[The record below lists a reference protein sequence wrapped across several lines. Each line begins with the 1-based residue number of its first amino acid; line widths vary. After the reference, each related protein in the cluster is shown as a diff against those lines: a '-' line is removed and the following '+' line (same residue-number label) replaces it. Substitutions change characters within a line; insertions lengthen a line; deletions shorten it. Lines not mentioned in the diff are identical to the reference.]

1 MMIDPAMP
9 RPLEKKK
16 NMPVNAML
24 GLRFQSRIRCK
35 PPRSGLRSGG
45 RATMPLIRWKS
56 SSL

>member
-24 GLRFQSRIRCK
+24 GLRFQSRI
-35 PPRSGLRSGG
+35 L
-45 RATMPLIRWKS
+45 L
-56 SSL
+56 